1 MDRRSFLKQAGLA
14 GAATAALA
22 TPAIAQTAPEL
33 KWRLTSSFPKSL
45 DTLFGAAETFSKYVA
60 AATDNK
66 FQIQVFAAGEIVPG
80 LSANDAVSN
89 GTVEM
94 SHTANYYFWGK
105 DPTFAIATG
114 IPFGLNSR
122 MQNAWFYYGG
132 GNDLMNAFFAKF
144 QMYGL
149 PCGNTGSQMGGWF
162 RKEIKSAQDL
172 QGLKMRIS
180 GFAGKVLTRLG
191 LVPQQIAG
199 GDIYPAL
206 EKGTIDAVEWVGP
219 YDDDKLGFQK
229 VAPYYYYPGF
239 WEGGAM
245 LHVMI
250 NKEKWES
257 LPANY
262 KAIVTAAAQAVTAD
276 MQAKYDYVNPA
287 AIRSLVSKGAQLRAF
302 PNDLINAAFEATKA
316 TYAEINATNADFK
329 KAHDSLMAFR
339 NEAYLWNQ
347 IAEFSFDNF
356 MMQQQRNGKLG

>member
-14 GAATAALA
+14 GAATAAIA

-219 YDDDKLGFQK
+219 YDDDKLGFHK

-239 WEGGAM
+239 WEGGPAIH
-245 LHVMI
+245 LFI
-250 NKEKWES
+250 NQGKWKE
-257 LPANY
+257 LPKHY
-262 KAIVTAAAQAVTAD
+262 KAVIESAAAHAGTD
-276 MQAKYDYVNPA
+276 MLAKYDARNPA
-287 AIRSLVSKGAQLRAF
+287 ALRRLVGNGAQLRPF
-302 PNDLINAAFEATKA
+302 PQDMMEASLKAATEL
-316 TYAEINATNADFK
+316 YDEIASSNPDFK
-329 KAHDSLMAFR
+329 KMYTSLR
-339 NEAYLWNQ
+339 DR
-347 IAEFSFDNF
+347 FSRPE
-356 MMQQQRNGKLG
+356 QQGDPL

>member
-14 GAATAALA
+14 GAATTALA
-22 TPAIAQTAPEL
+22 APAIAQTAPEL

-80 LSANDAVSN
+80 LQVNDAVSN

-94 SHTANYYFWGK
+94 SHTANYYFWNK
-105 DPTFAIATG
+105 DPTFAFACAV
-114 IPFGLNSR
+114 PFGLNSR
-122 MQNAWFYYGG
+122 MQNAWNYYGG
-132 GNDLMNAFFAKF
+132 GVDLLNAFFEKF
-144 QMYGL
+144 SLYGL
-149 PCGNTGSQMGGWF
+149 PCGNTGAQMGGWF
-162 RKEIKSAQDL
+162 RKEIKSANDL
-172 QGLKMRIS
+172 KGLKMRIS
-180 GFAGKVLTRLG
+180 GFAGNVLTKLG

-206 EKGTIDAVEWVGP
+206 EKGVIDATEWVGP
-219 YDDDKLGFQK
+219 YDDEKLGFYK

-239 WEGGAM
+239 WEGGAL

-250 NKEKWES
+250 NKAKWDS

-287 AIRSLVSKGAQLRAF
+287 AIRSLVGKGAQLRPF
-302 PNDLINAAFEATKA
+302 PNDLIAAAFDASKA
-316 TYAEINATNADFK
+316 TYAELSATNAEFK
-329 KAHDSLMAFR
+329 KVHDSHMAFR

-356 MMQQQRNGKLG
+356 MMTQQRTGKLG